1 MEPICPCSIQ
11 IFLEGISSA
20 LGVTTVVH
28 VVLHLQPT
36 TPKMAPG
43 RVSGPQSS
51 LQKWASGEGADPFWA
66 QFATF
71 HFIKPCLT
79 LLASV
84 WQTQLRT
91 SLSIPWGSSM
101 SNLSSSV
108 PLPERET
115 REQSAEA
122 SPGVVNAANV
132 QTTGAPCEERTK
144 ALTRLVVRGRG
155 SQMPTERV
163 VSFLLFIR

>member
-1 MEPICPCSIQ
+1 MWFSIFSPQ
-11 IFLEGISSA
+11 PPRWLLEGS
-20 LGVTTVVH
+20 LVHKVVF
-28 VVLHLQPT
+28 
-36 TPKMAPG
+36 
-43 RVSGPQSS
+43 RSGP
-51 LQKWASGEGADPFWA
+51 LGEGAGPFWA

-144 ALTRLVVRGRG
+144 ALTRLVVRGGG